1 MPPLSFFLCLR
12 VPFAPVFHPWAS
24 KLLSV
29 HKHFHRTIRENLA
42 SFIQQTRTDSRHL
55 VRYVVGISKTSATR
69 ARVNQVATVIGVGS
83 SKGSSSTEIIPE
95 GYTEEPQGIRSCGE
109 ATVPDPC
116 RSSSVGAEECIEETF
131 PHIVAH
137 AFLENSPTTKIRI
150 YISERQE
157 HTFHSYG
164 NSKINGTHDTC
175 ALRFHTFRFATAHPV
190 LSEQKSGELEKTKRG
205 EDGGSPAKPADNPSH
220 AAAQEVAKKET
231 FRDQLMSEENIMK
244 TVSDRQGVQ
253 WGIRESR
260 RCLYTEC
267 RSQQEDRTEPS
278 GRRQLHESAK
288 RLLFALSSTVMTIHE
303 HKRTLEAT
311 AAAMGMP
318 PALCF
323 QYPGLNSSSPLF
335 PASPIS
341 ALLSKMPWADITGFR
356 VNLPTV
362 PVDFHLTVSASIA
375 IQDHQWSE
383 VPSKTNSS
391 CRPPHSVDPLCGK
404 ASFGVSGEETERN
417 SGQPALDVPV
427 VGNAQVSPWKE
438 EQTRGVVCDGNGDLL
453 LAEQQ
458 TFTVTARVWVLEV
471 PSSSDSRK
479 SFAALASD
487 LDGREAEQAS
497 RHSETIK
504 DTLLTN
510 GMSYEDNRAETSRP
524 STSPAWKPTKG
535 STYRFC
541 VCLAEEDDVKKSASA
556 KIADNDAKATETPF
570 SDAAAT
576 QIENVQ
582 GEDYFGSEGAIRVTA
597 AVDAE
602 GRLVYNVEE
611 TLCAYSGVAEV
622 DTEETGSFT
631 EENSATRRE
640 TKLVPA
646 LIITTSQQSGRET
659 VYLRAAVST
668 CPPFDCGESQREVEE
683 SHMETGNSFS
693 FSGTEQSGKTSSAE
707 RTDDPHDGRGFS
719 GGRMLGAKLPL
730 GKVLTSF
737 TYRDDPEGARKQR
750 NVCEVR
756 APMNGTVIKVAV
768 KEGEH
773 VTKNALLA
781 VMEAM
786 KMETVIRSP
795 CNGMVTSVRS
805 REGVSTRQ
813 GQSLLEILE
822 DPEREQ

>member
-29 HKHFHRTIRENLA
+29 HKHFHRTIRHNLA
-42 SFIQQTRTDSRHL
+42 SFMQQTRTDSRHF
-55 VRYVVGISKTSATR
+55 VRYVVGIAKASATR
-69 ARVNQVATVIGVGS
+69 ARDNQVATVIDVGS
-83 SKGSSSTEIIPE
+83 SKGPSSTEIIPE
-95 GYTEEPQGIRSCGE
+95 GYTEEPQGIRLYGE
-109 ATVPDPC
+109 ATVPDPS
-116 RSSSVGAEECIEETF
+116 RSSSVGADECIEETF

-137 AFLENSPTTKIRI
+137 AFLENSPATKIRI
-150 YISERQE
+150 YISKRQE
-157 HTFHSYG
+157 NTFHSYG
-164 NSKINGTHDTC
+164 NSKVIGTHDTC
-175 ALRFHTFRFATAHPV
+175 AVRFHTFRFATAHLV
-190 LSEQKSGELEKTKRG
+190 LSEHKSGELEKTERG
-205 EDGGSPAKPADNPSH
+205 EDGGSPAKPAGTPSH
-220 AAAQEVAKKET
+220 TAAQEVVKKGT
-231 FRDQLMSEENIMK
+231 FHDELLSEENIMK
-244 TVSDRQGVQ
+244 TVNDRQGIP
-253 WGIRESR
+253 WRIRESR
-260 RCLYTEC
+260 RSLHTEC
-267 RSQQEDRTEPS
+267 RSQPEDGTEPS
-278 GRRQLHESAK
+278 GRPQLHESAK
-288 RLLFALSSTVMTIHE
+288 RLLFALSSAVMTIHE

-311 AAAMGMP
+311 AAAMGIP

-323 QYPGLNSSSPLF
+323 QYPGANSSSPLS
-335 PASPIS
+335 PVSPIS
-341 ALLSKMPWADITGFR
+341 ALLSKMPWADFTGFR

-375 IQDHQWSE
+375 IHDHQQSE

-391 CRPPHSVDPLCGK
+391 CRLPHTVDPLCGK
-404 ASFGVSGEETERN
+404 ASFGVSREEQERN
-417 SGQPALDVPV
+417 SAQPAPDVPV
-427 VGNAQVSPWKE
+427 VGNAQFSRWKE
-438 EQTRGVVCDGNGDLL
+438 AQTRGVVCNGNGDQL

-458 TFTVTARVWVLEV
+458 AFTVTARVWVLEV
-471 PSSSDSRK
+471 PSASYSRK
-479 SFAALASD
+479 SFVALTSD
-487 LDGREAEQAS
+487 LDGQEAEQAP
-497 RHSETIK
+497 RHSETIR
-504 DTLLTN
+504 DTVLTN
-510 GMSYEDNRAETSRP
+510 RMPYEDNRAETSRP

-541 VCLAEEDDVKKSASA
+541 VCLAEDDHVKKSASDKITDNVA
-556 KIADNDAKATETPF
+556 KETEAPF
-570 SDAAAT
+570 SDTAAT
-576 QIENVQ
+576 QTENVQ
-582 GEDYFGSEGAIRVTA
+582 GEDYFGGEGAMRVTA

-611 TLCAYSGVAEV
+611 TFCAYSGVAEV
-622 DTEETGSFT
+622 GTEETDSFA
-631 EENSATRRE
+631 EENFATRRE

-668 CPPFDCGESQREVEE
+668 SPPFDSGASQREIEE
-683 SHMETGNSFS
+683 CHMETGDS
-693 FSGTEQSGKTSSAE
+693 FSGTEHLGKTSSAE
-707 RTDDPHDGRGFS
+707 RMDDPHDGQSLS

-795 CNGMVTSVRS
+795 YNGIVTSVRS
-805 REGVSTRQ
+805 REGVSTKQ